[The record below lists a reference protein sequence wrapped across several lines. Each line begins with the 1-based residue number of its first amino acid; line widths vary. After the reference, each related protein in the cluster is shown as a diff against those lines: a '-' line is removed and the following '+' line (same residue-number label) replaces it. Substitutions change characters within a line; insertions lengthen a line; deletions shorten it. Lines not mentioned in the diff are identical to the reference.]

1 MIFHDMN
8 IRSIADKI
16 GMDYDTA
23 LEDFCGDVSAI
34 SSKLL
39 SFPEDNSIDALEAA
53 VDSKDTETG
62 LPRNARRW
70 RRPMRQDLKAHTC
83 LSGPCISRSHRY
95 WRARNDTKAVASAPH
110 AASTAHSFMRHY
122 RKRDGR

>member
-53 VDSKDTETG
+53 VDSKDTETAHKAARALRKSVEKLSLTRLAEECAKVEKADEAG
-62 LPRNARRW
+62 LEGAYMPLRA
-70 RRPMRQDLKAHTC
+70 LY
-83 LSGPCISRSHRY
+83 ISI
-95 WRARNDTKAVASAPH
+95 ASILE
-110 AASTAHSFMRHY
+110 
-122 RKRDGR
+122 GEE